1 MSGSKLDGTDSMAS
15 LITRLRGSSIAAPLY
30 RRAFFLN
37 FSSDVTD
44 KFKNKEAAE
53 ERMYFNKEDEKLLRG
68 LLSKM
73 KAQAE
78 CSDRTHIDKER

>member
-1 MSGSKLDGTDSMAS
+1 MSGSKLDGTESMAS

-30 RRAFFLN
+30 RHAFFLN

-78 CSDRTHIDKER
+78 CSDRSHLDKER